1 MKQKEIKRKIS
12 SIGNI
17 FEITKAIEV
26 ISAIKMKKAQELA
39 LNSRPFTQ
47 TALKILKN
55 LSRYEE
61 EIQKR
66 SIFFKEDKG
75 KALLA
80 AVVTSDKGFCGAFNR
95 NILGFFER
103 EIKKEKDNVEIMAI
117 GKKAI
122 KYFRKRDYK
131 VLVEFSGI
139 GDYGELEEVKPIAD
153 LLINYFKQG
162 RFRKI
167 LFFYPDFISTF
178 YQRPTKMQILPL
190 KLIEIKK
197 VLRNYQLK
205 QKRGFELST
214 EEKKEK
220 TIDYILEPSFE
231 VIFENLVPQLIEF
244 LIYHLILEANASEH
258 SARMMAMK
266 SASENIEKIMERL
279 KLEENKARQTQ
290 ITSEVAEI
298 TTAKEALQ

>member
-1 MKQKEIKRKIS
+1 LR
-12 SIGNI
+12 N
-17 FEITKAIEV
+17 
-26 ISAIKMKKAQELA
+26 
-39 LNSRPFTQ
+39 Q
-47 TALKILKN
+47 TFKN

-66 SIFFKEDKG
+66 SIFFKEGKG
-75 KALLA
+75 NVILA
-80 AVVTSDKGFCGAFNR
+80 VVVTSDKGFCGAYNR

-103 EIKKEKDNVEIMAI
+103 EIKEEREIEIMAI

-122 KYFRKRDYK
+122 KYFRKKDYK
-131 VLVEFSGI
+131 VLIEFSGI
-139 GDYGELEEVKPIAD
+139 GDYGELEEIKPIAD
-153 LLINYFKQG
+153 LLIRYFKQG

-178 YQRPTKMQILPL
+178 YQKPTKIQILPL
-190 KLIEIKK
+190 KLREIEEM
-197 VLRNYQLK
+197 LRNYQLR
-205 QKRGFELST
+205 QKRRSDSET
-214 EEKKEK
+214 EEKKER

-231 VIFENLVPQLIEF
+231 LIFESLVPQLVEF

-266 SASENIEKIMERL
+266 SASENIERIMENL
-279 KLEENKARQTQ
+279 KLEENKARQAQ
-290 ITSEVAEI
+290 ITSEVTEI

>member
-66 SIFFKEDKG
+66 SIFFKEGKG
-75 KALLA
+75 NVILA
-80 AVVTSDKGFCGAFNR
+80 VVVTSDKGFCGAYNR

-103 EIKKEKDNVEIMAI
+103 EIKEEREIEIMAI

-122 KYFRKRDYK
+122 KYFRKKDYK
-131 VLVEFSGI
+131 VLIEFSGI
-139 GDYGELEEVKPIAD
+139 GDYGELEEIKPIAD
-153 LLINYFKQG
+153 LLIRYFKQG

-178 YQRPTKMQILPL
+178 YQKPTKIQILPL
-190 KLIEIKK
+190 KLREIEEM
-197 VLRNYQLK
+197 LRNYQLR
-205 QKRGFELST
+205 QKRRSDSET
-214 EEKKEK
+214 EEKKER

-231 VIFENLVPQLIEF
+231 LIFESLVPQLVEF

-266 SASENIEKIMERL
+266 SASENIERIMENL
-279 KLEENKARQTQ
+279 KLEENKARQAQ
-290 ITSEVAEI
+290 ITSEVTEI